1 MNGAAHVR
9 KGLVI
14 FQIHGFRMVTAVCNL
29 TTIRPGKPGSGATC
43 SLQIDNRPKRITAI
57 LERLA
62 AINIRFITGHEGAR
76 WAVIRGLRIAEIVSR
91 PPRSRNGRNRLPRV
105 FIRPPTIA
113 SRFRAISRCFFVC
126 LNRVGWLV
134 GWFSWYVHDSR
145 WQGNGIWV
153 KWIVFTFLKLEKYAA
168 QDEKAK
174 VFVHVILREIVI
186 LVMEKLTIFLAIR
199 GFPRIVD

>member
-1 MNGAAHVR
+1 MNGEEER
-9 KGLVI
+9 GWVI
-14 FQIHGFRMVTAVCNL
+14 FQIHTGRMVLQPCNL
-29 TTIRPGKPGSGATC
+29 TTIRPGKAGSGATC

-91 PPRSRNGRNRLPRV
+91 PPRSRNGRNRLPRA

-113 SRFRAISRCFFVC
+113 SRFRPISRCFYVC

-134 GWFSWYVHDSR
+134 GWLVVLVVCSR
-145 WQGNGIWV
+145 
-153 KWIVFTFLKLEKYAA
+153 FT
-168 QDEKAK
+168 
-174 VFVHVILREIVI
+174 
-186 LVMEKLTIFLAIR
+186 T
-199 GFPRIVD
+199 G